1 MTNKELRCLGIALD
15 ALLRN
20 KLYEDASRIARA
32 MAEEPVDQTEKK
44 EDSKAAD

>member
-20 KLYEDASRIARA
+20 KLYEDASKIAKA
-32 MAEEPVDQTEKK
+32 MAEEPFDSTEK
-44 EDSKAAD
+44 EETKAAE